1 MRCDE
6 LAKIRGMFCIHLHP
20 IWANVFKMPLR
31 LIDPSHGGKKGSI
44 SPTIWKAVLP
54 KKTTYLSQVRKMDG
68 LSFTQIHVLERL
80 IKDLEAALEAPCLLC
95 ICAWVIFRERFI
107 MSCRVV
113 HLVWGC
119 LEDIRILRWENSR
132 DDKGPPCIL
141 VCAVCHGLKDDFC
154 RNVNEWTPIQSSFAS
169 RKPPLYPGLPTRRWS
184 RWSRLGEGGGNGH
197 PDSFK
202 CEFDK
207 IEMRHADVFL

>member
-1 MRCDE
+1 MSWQRFVACS
-6 LAKIRGMFCIHLHP
+6 ASICIHLHP

-31 LIDPSHGGKKGSI
+31 LTDPSHGGKKGSI
-44 SPTIWKAVLP
+44 SPTIWKE
-54 KKTTYLSQVRKMDG
+54 KTTYLSRFERWMVFPSSRFMSLKG
-68 LSFTQIHVLERL
+68 WSKTLKPPLKHRASFACVIGSSLG
-80 IKDLEAALEAPCLLC
+80 KDS
-95 ICAWVIFRERFI
+95 F

-119 LEDIRILRWENSR
+119 LEDIRILRWETPAMTR
-132 DDKGPPCIL
+132 ALL
-141 VCAVCHGLKDDFC
+141 VFLFVLFATVWRTIFC
-154 RNVNEWTPIQSSFAS
+154 RKVNEWTPIQSSFAS

-184 RWSRLGEGGGNGH
+184 RWSRLGEGGGSRH

-207 IEMRHADVFL
+207 MEMRHADVFL

>member
-1 MRCDE
+1 MSWQRFVACS
-6 LAKIRGMFCIHLHP
+6 ASICIHLHP

-44 SPTIWKAVLP
+44 SPTIWKE
-54 KKTTYLSQVRKMDG
+54 KTTYLSRFERWMVFPSSRFMSLKG
-68 LSFTQIHVLERL
+68 WSKTLKPPLKHRASFAFVLGSSL
-80 IKDLEAALEAPCLLC
+80 GKDS
-95 ICAWVIFRERFI
+95 F

-154 RNVNEWTPIQSSFAS
+154 RKVNEWTPIQSSFAS

-184 RWSRLGEGGGNGH
+184 RWSRLGEGGGSRH

-207 IEMRHADVFL
+207 MEMRHADVFL

>member
-1 MRCDE
+1 M
-6 LAKIRGMFCIHLHP
+6 
-20 IWANVFKMPLR
+20 VFPSSRFMSLKGWSKTLKPPLKHR
-31 LIDPSHGGKKGSI
+31 ASFACVIGSSLGK
-44 SPTIWKAVLP
+44 
-54 KKTTYLSQVRKMDG
+54 D
-68 LSFTQIHVLERL
+68 SF
-80 IKDLEAALEAPCLLC
+80 
-95 ICAWVIFRERFI
+95 

-119 LEDIRILRWENSR
+119 LEGIWIQTPTMTRALLDLTCHFLLVDSNGIQDAPYIGWIHQLPRTWMGW
-132 DDKGPPCIL
+132 KKVVCIF
-141 VCAVCHGLKDDFC
+141 VGAVCHIFEGGLLPEGEW
-154 RNVNEWTPIQSSFAS
+154 EWTPMQSSFFKSPAS
-169 RKPPLYPGLPTRRWS
+169 GPGLPT

>member
-1 MRCDE
+1 MAFPSPRFMS
-6 LAKIRGMFCIHLHP
+6 LKGWSKTLKP
-20 IWANVFKMPLR
+20 PLKHR
-31 LIDPSHGGKKGSI
+31 ASFACVLGSSLGK
-44 SPTIWKAVLP
+44 
-54 KKTTYLSQVRKMDG
+54 D
-68 LSFTQIHVLERL
+68 SF
-80 IKDLEAALEAPCLLC
+80 
-95 ICAWVIFRERFI
+95 

-154 RNVNEWTPIQSSFAS
+154 RKVNEWTPIQSSFAS

-184 RWSRLGEGGGNGH
+184 RWSRLGEGGGSRH

-207 IEMRHADVFL
+207 MEMRHADVFL